1 MKTLKSK
8 PSTSRIKAREKGPI
22 NIIVCL
28 ELMLFKDEC
37 YAVQQMGFYNSENKQ
52 QEDIFFNLTHL
63 GLKNRH
69 HVVENGGGIC
79 LIREDGSKLS
89 AIGNKITKKLNH
101 FFTNISSSASGK
113 TPVNLMF
120 YSRVEMEY
128 FGQMYSS
135 RILEHDNLIFSC
147 FQDFI
152 EVKGYEFKPLDK
164 HLNLSEPLYSA
175 KKQCLIL
182 KEKLLPEYETK
193 QCLFTS
199 HKFPFPSSTIQDIKV
214 EKGFSLT
221 ISCCQIQT
229 DQSAWIPLSVSQE
242 NTVSFLISITVNVFF
257 SNNKTLMFMFVQ

>member
-1 MKTLKSK
+1 MKTNKNK
-8 PSTSRIKAREKGPI
+8 PSEGQI
-22 NIIVCL
+22 NIIVCM
-28 ELMLFKDEC
+28 ELKLVKDDFH
-37 YAVQQMGFYNSENKQ
+37 AVQIGFYNSETKQ
-52 QEDIFFNLTHL
+52 AHDIVFY
-63 GLKNRH
+63 LKHFGVENGPH
-69 HVVENGGGIC
+69 FVENGGGIC

-89 AIGNKITKKLNH
+89 AIVKNIRKKH
-101 FFTNISSSASGK
+101 HQFFTNISSSASVN

-164 HLNLSEPLYSA
+164 HLNLSELLYSA

-229 DQSAWIPLSVSQE
+229 DRSAWVPLSDSQE
-242 NTVSFLISITVNVFF
+242 NTVSFLISITVFF
-257 SNNKTLMFMFVQ
+257 FK